1 MTVSS
6 SLVAIKANVISTRA
20 TATTRLTTL
29 LPSIDST
36 GDEQLQQQQY
46 QRRAASTGSGLEA
59 SDDSEDI
66 CITCAASS
74 SCAHTGKS
82 LAKVDFRFRPPPTFS
97 SSRCYSCYLFC
108 FHCFSSFLLQL
119 CLYFLLLLQAFILRP
134 IVRALRPALHT
145 GCLGTCSVSLSLSR
159 SYLLVLSLSLPF
171 VILPAIISILLFFL
185 LRQYQLYCRSI
196 MPR

>member
-36 GDEQLQQQQY
+36 GDEQQQQQ
-46 QRRAASTGSGLEA
+46 QLERRAASTGSGLEA

-97 SSRCYSCYLFC
+97 SSRCYFCYLPT
-108 FHCFSSFLLQL
+108 
-119 CLYFLLLLQAFILRP
+119 FLLLLQRLCFSHSSCCSASISFSSSRRSSFVQSL
-134 IVRALRPALHT
+134 ALCA
-145 GCLGTCSVSLSLSR
+145 
-159 SYLLVLSLSLPF
+159 
-171 VILPAIISILLFFL
+171 LLFT
-185 LRQYQLYCRSI
+185 
-196 MPR
+196 PDA

>member
-20 TATTRLTTL
+20 AATTRLTTL
-29 LPSIDST
+29 LPSIDSS
-36 GDEQLQQQQY
+36 GDEQQQQQLE
-46 QRRAASTGSGLEA
+46 RRAASTGSGLEA

-97 SSRCYSCYLFC
+97 SSRCYSCYLSC
-108 FHCFSSFLLQL
+108 SHCFS
-119 CLYFLLLLQAFILRP
+119 
-134 IVRALRPALHT
+134 
-145 GCLGTCSVSLSLSR
+145 CSCSLSSSFCFSHSSCCSASISFSSSR
-159 SYLLVLSLSLPF
+159 RSSFVQPF
-171 VILPAIISILLFFL
+171 ALCALLFT
-185 LRQYQLYCRSI
+185 
-196 MPR
+196 PDA